1 MDKKL
6 RIDELVEKLNT
17 ASNAY
22 YGAGEEVLSNY
33 EWDAMFDELA
43 SLETETGYIRDDS
56 PTQTVSSTDE
66 VIEGGE
72 KERHE
77 FPALSLQKSKKV
89 PDIVKW
95 AGARDIWCALK
106 LDGCTC
112 VATYDAANDGTG
124 DSVLTKFLTRGAV
137 SSAPISPIWSRPSSA
152 CLGESRM
159 VGMSSFAAKRS
170 SETMTLSS

>member
-6 RIDELVEKLNT
+6 RIDELVKKLNA

-66 VIEGGE
+66 VIEGG
-72 KERHE
+72 RRSGTSSPRCP
-77 FPALSLQKSKKV
+77 FRR
-89 PDIVKW
+89 
-95 AGARDIWCALK
+95 ARR
-106 LDGCTC
+106 
-112 VATYDAANDGTG
+112 
-124 DSVLTKFLTRGAV
+124 SR
-137 SSAPISPIWSRPSSA
+137 IS
-152 CLGESRM
+152 
-159 VGMSSFAAKRS
+159 
-170 SETMTLSS
+170 